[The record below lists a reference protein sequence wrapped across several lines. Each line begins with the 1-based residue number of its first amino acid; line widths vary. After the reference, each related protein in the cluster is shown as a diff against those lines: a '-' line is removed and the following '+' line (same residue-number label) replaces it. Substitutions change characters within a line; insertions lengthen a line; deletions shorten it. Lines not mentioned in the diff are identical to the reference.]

1 MFDEK
6 NKLKKI
12 FAKVLLEIIH
22 RFVSLKL
29 NMTLIPQVD
38 KRNLVLSLK
47 VKLEWKKILLTLKCN
62 NEFDR

>member
-12 FAKVLLEIIH
+12 FANVLLEIIH

-38 KRNLVLSLK
+38 KRILVLSLK
-47 VKLEWKKILLTLKCN
+47 VKLEWKKNLIN
-62 NEFDR
+62 VEM